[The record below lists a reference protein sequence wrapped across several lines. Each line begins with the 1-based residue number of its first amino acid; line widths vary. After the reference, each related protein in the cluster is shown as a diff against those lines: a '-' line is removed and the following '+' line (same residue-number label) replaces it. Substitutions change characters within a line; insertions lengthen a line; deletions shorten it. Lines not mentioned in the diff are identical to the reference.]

1 MTREHKLA
9 LILGFSVVLVVG
21 VLISDHFSDAAVAQ
35 LDDLDAEAVPA
46 AETRTAPPIERTHAS
61 APDND
66 VMPRGFLTDGEGQ
79 PTTVAAGNSTVFRS
93 SSEMLLNEIQ
103 KSWNATQ
110 GAASGVLDQARNA
123 VPAAEIDQ
131 PATSPITALLPEPTH
146 APERATRNKPIASN
160 DVPTKN
166 HRVSEDESL
175 WSIAQE
181 YYGDGALYTKL
192 AEFNKG
198 RVGED
203 GTIRTGEVLKIPTR
217 EALTGERRASKR
229 AQQPKA
235 RTASTYTVR
244 DGDTLGEIAQR
255 LLGSSSKWREIAELN
270 EIEDPDVV
278 PTGTTL
284 KLPSA
289 R

>member
-21 VLISDHFSDAAVAQ
+21 VLISDHFSDATGAQ
-35 LDDLDAEAVPA
+35 LDDLDAGAVLA
-46 AETRTAPPIERTHAS
+46 AETLQAPPIERTHAAVPS
-61 APDND
+61 ND
-66 VMPRGFLTDGEGQ
+66 VMPGGFLIDGEPQ
-79 PTTVAAGNSTVFRS
+79 PTTAAAGSTKIFRT

-110 GAASGVLDQARNA
+110 GAATNVLDQARNA

-131 PATSPITALLPEPTH
+131 PATSPIAALLPEPTLN
-146 APERATRNKPIASN
+146 PERATRSKPIAGSN
-160 DVPTKN
+160 DSPTKI

-198 RVGED
+198 RVGDD
-203 GTIRTGEVLKIPTR
+203 GTIRVGAVLKIPTR
-217 EALTGERRASKR
+217 EALTGERRA
-229 AQQPKA
+229 QQPKA
-235 RTASTYTVR
+235 TTAGTYTVR
-244 DGDTLGEIAQR
+244 EGDTLGEIAQR
-255 LLGSSSKWREIAELN
+255 LLGSSSKWREIVELN
-270 EIEDPDVV
+270 GIEDPDVV
-278 PTGTTL
+278 PVGTTL